1 MEIPEIK
8 IPEIQ
13 VQSIYVP
20 YAPTPLDIKQVI
32 PGCQYTHRDINLNPN
47 LLIDDKNGIFPSCPE
62 GEMPGFYPMDYTPK
76 NITVIEEAPP
86 TEQQEPNIPETKEP
100 EIPEIPEEK
109 KEEEI
114 VECPGPG
121 DQRVGDFRNDQ
132 KLERVSG
139 HRLSLDGIRCI
150 TEYESTNFVQ
160 QFIPPASA
168 IVSTA
173 VIGLVAA
180 SSPLLL
186 PVIKGAVKSL
196 FKKITGKKKEN
207 EREE

>member
-8 IPEIQ
+8 IPEIR
-13 VQSIYVP
+13 VETVYVP
-20 YAPTPLDIKQVI
+20 YVPTPIDTPAVI
-32 PGCQYTHRDINLNPN
+32 PGCQYTHRDINLNPS
-47 LLIDDKNGIFPSCPE
+47 LLIDDPNGVFPTCPE
-62 GEMPGFYPMDYTPK
+62 GEIPHFYPMDYTPK

-86 TEQQEPNIPETKEP
+86 VDQQEPNIPETE
-100 EIPEIPEEK
+100 EQGIPEIPKKK
-109 KEEEI
+109 KEEQI
-114 VECPGPG
+114 VECPGPN
-121 DQRVGDFRNDQ
+121 DQRVGDFRNDK

-139 HRLSLDGIRCI
+139 HRLSLDGTRCI
-150 TEYESTNFVQ
+150 TEYESTSFVQ

-168 IVSTA
+168 ISSTV

-186 PVIKGAVKSL
+186 NVIKPLVKQVV
-196 FKKITGKKKEN
+196 KKITGKKKEN